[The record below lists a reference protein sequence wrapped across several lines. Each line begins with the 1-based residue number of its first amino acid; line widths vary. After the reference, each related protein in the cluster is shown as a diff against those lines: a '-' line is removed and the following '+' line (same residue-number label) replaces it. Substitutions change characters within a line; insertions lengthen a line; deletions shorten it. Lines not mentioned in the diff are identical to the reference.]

1 MLIKERDDI
10 WYLYVYN
17 EVWCNDGD
25 LIINVWWYIIIGMMY
40 IYVYLCMFDF
50 LRVFKIVYKIEVV
63 VFWLKIYYKVIL
75 FYRYLWI
82 FSVLG
87 I

>member
-17 EVWCNDGD
+17 ELWCNDSD
-25 LIINVWWYIIIGMMY
+25 LIINAWWYI